1 LIVIDIRKADKL
13 SSEYG
18 MFISSPYNEKVLE
31 AVRTISPRHWH
42 GEQREWELPVNKL
55 STFINELSDFEIQ
68 IIGDFSALEEKKL
81 PKIDFKFKTKPFEHQ
96 VEGFNYGL
104 THDKWLL
111 GDEQGCGKTWQVI
124 NIALAKRQLCEYK
137 HCLIVC
143 GVNGLK
149 YNWFNEIAKHSDE
162 HGHILGWRQRKDGKG
177 MLKNI
182 SNANKLADIQRIDEL
197 PYFIIT
203 NVESLRDEKIANELK
218 VLCSDGTIGM
228 VAIDEIHRCKD
239 SSSQQGK
246 GILKLNAKDM
256 IAMTGTPLLNTPLDL
271 YIILKWL
278 GYESHSFYAFK
289 NHYAIMG
296 GYGNYQIIGY
306 QNKDELKVIL
316 SEMMLRRLK
325 EDVLDLPEKLYIEEY
340 VEMGKEQWGIY
351 DEILADLR
359 LNVDK
364 IAETPNPLAQL
375 IRLRQATG
383 YTGILSSEIA
393 ISAKLDR
400 MEELVEDAVAN
411 GRKVIVYSNWTDI
424 TDVVLER
431 LKRYNPAT
439 ITGKVNSSDVPL
451 MEKKFQEDDSCKVI
465 VGTISKMGTG
475 YTLNSGTVE
484 IFIDLPWTM
493 GTFQQAV
500 DRAHRIGQTSNI
512 SIYILMC
519 KDTIDEKI
527 YSIVKSKGA
536 LSDDIIDDKSVVDKR
551 EILNYLLS

>member
-1 LIVIDIRKADKL
+1 MITIEIKKANKL

-18 MFISSPYNEKVLE
+18 MFITSPYDETVLG
-31 AVRTISPRHWH
+31 AVRTLSPRFWH
-42 GEQREWELPVNKL
+42 GTERVWEVPVNKL
-55 STFINELSDFEIQ
+55 TDFVNQLSNYEIQ
-68 IIGDFSALEEKKL
+68 LTGNLSVLAEKKM
-81 PKIDFKFKTKPFEHQ
+81 PDIQFEFKTKPFDHQ
-96 VEGFNYGL
+96 IEGFNYGL

-124 NIALAKRQLCEYK
+124 NIALAKRQIYGYK
-137 HCLIVC
+137 HCLIIC

-149 YNWFNEIAKHSDE
+149 YNWFNEIKKHSDE
-162 HGHILGWRQRKDGKG
+162 QGHILGWKQRKDGKG
-177 MLKNI
+177 MLKTI

-203 NVESLRDEKIANELK
+203 NVESLRDEKISNALK
-218 VLCSDGTIGM
+218 DLCKNKTIDM

-239 SSSQQGK
+239 ANSQQGK
-246 GILKLNAKDM
+246 GILKLSAETM

-289 NHYAIMG
+289 NHYCIMG
-296 GYGNYQIIGY
+296 GYGGYQIMGY
-306 QNKDELKVIL
+306 QHKDELKDTL

-340 VEMGKEQWGIY
+340 VEMNKEQWGIY
-351 DEILADLR
+351 DEVLNDIR
-359 LNVDK
+359 LNIDK
-364 IAETPNPLAQL
+364 IASTPNPLAQL

-383 YTGILSSEIA
+383 YTGILSSDIKV
-393 ISAKLDR
+393 SAKLDR
-400 MEELVEDAVAN
+400 MVELVEDAVAN
-411 GRKVIVYSNWTDI
+411 NRKVIVYSNWTDI

-431 LKRYNPAT
+431 LKRFNPAT
-439 ITGKVNSSDVPL
+439 ITGKVNSSEVPL

-484 IFIDLPWTM
+484 IFLDLPWTM

-500 DRAHRIGQTSNI
+500 DRAHRIGQNSNI
-512 SIYILMC
+512 SIYVLMC

-527 YSIVKSKGA
+527 YSIVKSKGE
-536 LSDDIIDDKSVVDKR
+536 LSDDIIDDKTTEDKR
-551 EILNYLLS
+551 QLLTYLLG